1 MDGQKNGQK
10 RRNGRKNGQTNR
22 RNFTNFER
30 NLAMMV
36 IYLPVK
42 FEFDWSNRFKVR
54 VRKRKC
60 GQTDGW
66 TDKRTKNG
74 QTNTRNFTNFERNL
88 AMMVIYLPV
97 KFEFDWS
104 NRFKVRVRKRGQTD
118 GWTDKRTKNGQMNTR
133 NFTNFERNL
142 AMMVIY
148 LPVKFEFDWSNRF
161 KVRVR
166 KRKCGQTDGW
176 TDKRTKNGQTNT
188 RNFTNFERNLAMMV
202 IYLPVKFEFDWSN
215 RFKVRVRKRKCGQTD
230 GWTDKRTKNGQMN
243 TRNFTNFERN
253 LAMMVIYLPVKFEFD
268 WSNRFKVRVRKRKMW
283 TDTRTDGQ
291 TDRRTDGRRTHQSNR
306 RVGYTQPA

>member
-66 TDKRTKNG
+66 TDK
-74 QTNTRNFTNFERNL
+74 
-88 AMMVIYLPV
+88 
-97 KFEFDWS
+97 W
-104 NRFKVRVRKRGQTD
+104 
-118 GWTDKRTKNGQMNTR
+118 
-133 NFTNFERNL
+133 
-142 AMMVIY
+142 
-148 LPVKFEFDWSNRF
+148 
-161 KVRVR
+161 
-166 KRKCGQTDGW
+166 
-176 TDKRTKNGQTNT
+176 TKNGQTNT

-230 GWTDKRTKNGQMN
+230 GWTDKRTKNGQTN
-243 TRNFTNFERN
+243 IRNFTNFERN

-283 TDTRTDGQ
+283 TDRRTDRRTDGQ
-291 TDRRTDGRRTHQSNR
+291 TDVGHINLIGGLVTRNPPKNILIYSQMIFHLDERHCLKATVLEGGKKSINWVSVGNFETSSRPNR
-306 RVGYTQPA
+306 